1 MLIKQ
6 RLATITWSYGLPII
20 WTQTQ
25 RLQPLPV
32 PIIQHLL
39 CQSMTL
45 SKRLCVTLCMFALLW
60 TNSGFST
67 ELPTLQVVTSLNQSA
82 MSDRIEKKLSKAY
95 QTLGYRIQV
104 QRLPAGRS
112 LMMANAGDFDAELFR
127 IAEVAQQYPQLL
139 RVPTPLERINLFAFV
154 KRDSTKSLSAW
165 QQDTTLKIAY
175 VRGFKMAE
183 HYSFAGKA
191 VPVNTVNQAVQMLL
205 QGKVNVLL
213 EDPESVA
220 STTIELSP
228 DGMLKQLPSI
238 LATAD
243 LFHFIHKKHEALVAP
258 LAASLQ
264 MASPR

>member
-1 MLIKQ
+1 
-6 RLATITWSYGLPII
+6 LPII
-20 WTQTQ
+20 WIETP
-25 RLQPLPV
+25 RLLPLPV
-32 PIIQHLL
+32 HFIQCLPR
-39 CQSMTL
+39 QGMTL
-45 SKRLCVTLCMFALLW
+45 SQRLCVAIFMLAMFW
-60 TNSGFST
+60 TNSGFSS

-95 QTLGYRIQV
+95 QKLGYRIQV

-154 KRDSTKSLSAW
+154 KRDATKSLSAW
-165 QQDTTLKIAY
+165 QQDTTLRIAY

-183 HYSFAGKA
+183 NYSFAGKA
-191 VPVNTVNQAVQMLL
+191 MPVNTVNQAVQMLL
-205 QGKVNVLL
+205 QGKVDVLL

-228 DGMLKQLPSI
+228 DGMLQQLPSI

-243 LFHFIHKKHEALVAP
+243 LFHFIHKKHEALLAP

-264 MASPR
+264 TTSPR